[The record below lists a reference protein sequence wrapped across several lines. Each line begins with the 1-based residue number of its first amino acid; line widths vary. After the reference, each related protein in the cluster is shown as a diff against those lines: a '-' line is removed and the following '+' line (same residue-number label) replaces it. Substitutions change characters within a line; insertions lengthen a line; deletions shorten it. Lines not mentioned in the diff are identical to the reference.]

1 MIGKLVTTPA
11 DLIKL
16 SGVVKMKLL
25 KRLYMMNQLKTL
37 MLFRLLIL
45 VKKVDYNKNLPKLK

>member
-25 KRLYMMNQLKTL
+25 KRLYMMNQLKAL